1 MEQHRPYAA
10 CVDHSADLRG
20 VAGRR
25 DPSLIAPQIHAG
37 AVSHRE
43 VLSQGMEG
51 NGYYRVVHS
60 QLSYAA
66 VLPYVPHPNLSIDKK
81 EQRSV
86 MSKSKSGT
94 TAIQYATE

>member
-1 MEQHRPYAA
+1 
-10 CVDHSADLRG
+10 VDHSADLRG
-20 VAGRR
+20 VASRR
-25 DPSLIAPQIHAG
+25 DPSLVAPQIHAG